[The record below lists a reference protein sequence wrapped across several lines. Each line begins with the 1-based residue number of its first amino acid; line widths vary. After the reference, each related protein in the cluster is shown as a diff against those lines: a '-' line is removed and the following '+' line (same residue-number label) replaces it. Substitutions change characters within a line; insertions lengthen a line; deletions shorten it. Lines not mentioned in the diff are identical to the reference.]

1 MYLPNIAAKMVTFYD
16 VFRRSHTE
24 ILAQILAVLSYSG
37 FSAVSLWVCNRTVLE
52 SGQHWLPSACAF
64 KAYTRINFY
73 HQYMTAM
80 LFCLVWQKS
89 AFY

>member
-37 FSAVSLWVCNRTVLE
+37 FSAVSL
-52 SGQHWLPSACAF
+52 
-64 KAYTRINFY
+64 
-73 HQYMTAM
+73 
-80 LFCLVWQKS
+80 
-89 AFY
+89 